1 MISKE
6 IIDRIIDTAQIVD
19 VIGDF
24 VALKR
29 RGANYT
35 ACCPFHHEKTPSF
48 SVSPSK
54 GIYKCFG
61 CGKAGNVVNFVMEHE
76 HLGYIE
82 ALKFLGRKY
91 GIDVVDRE
99 ETPEDAANR
108 LKSESLLAVSQFAQ
122 EFYTNALHNTGQ
134 GKSIGLSYF
143 KERGFSDEIIK
154 KFLLGWAT
162 GDKEGLCSTAIKAG
176 YKKEFIVATGL
187 GVEKE
192 GSGELFD
199 RFHDRV
205 IFPVHSISG
214 RIIAFGGRTLRTDKS
229 TAKYINSP
237 ESEIYVKSR
246 TLYGIFFAK
255 SAITRLQKCYLVEG
269 YTDVISFHQAGV
281 ENVVASSG
289 TSLTTEQIRLIKR
302 FAPEVTVLYDGDAAG
317 IKASIRGID
326 MLLEEGLR
334 VKVVLFPDGEDPDS
348 FARKS
353 SPEELKKFLNE
364 SEEDFIAFKARLLS
378 EETRKDPVK
387 RAQLISEVVASIAV
401 MPDAINRAVYIEDCA
416 ERLGISEKIL
426 ASEVKKLRKK
436 RQYGAYSAENTPSNT
451 EPGLP
456 QYFPELET
464 GDPIPGFITNTYCEP
479 AEKELLYYLLK
490 FGEYPLYESGK
501 EKSEFGTTPKFI
513 SVSQFILTELQNDE
527 LELHNLI
534 YKEIFNEYYLI
545 RHREPA
551 VEGPKSYE
559 ILEDDMPDTDSNDLP
574 ENKLPEKDPREIS
587 SEERQE
593 GIQRHFI
600 NHRNSEYVNIVLDLL
615 HQEHNLTIK
624 VLSQTLMPE
633 EQGLTNAVPKA
644 ILVYKAKITAIA
656 YQDICDRLAKS
667 EKEHD
672 SDKETEYMEQLRILM
687 QVKNTLSKALNR
699 LTI

>member
-1 MISKE
+1 MINKE
-6 IIDRIIDTAQIVD
+6 TIDRIIDTAQIVD
-19 VIGDF
+19 VVGDF

-76 HLGYIE
+76 HLGYVE

-108 LKSESLLAVSQFAQ
+108 LKSESLLSVSQFAQ
-122 EFYTNALHNTGQ
+122 EFYTDALHNTGQ
-134 GKSIGLSYF
+134 GKAIGLSYF

-162 GDKEGLCSTAIKAG
+162 GEREGLCGTALKAG
-176 YKKEFIVATGL
+176 YKKEFIIATGL

-353 SPEELKKFLNE
+353 SPEELKKFLDE

-378 EETRKDPVK
+378 AETRKDPVK

-416 ERLGISEKIL
+416 ERLGISEQIL
-426 ASEVKKLRKK
+426 AAEVKKLRKK
-436 RQYGAYSAENTPSNT
+436 RQYGAYSVESAQIS
-451 EPGLP
+451 EPGIP
-456 QYFPELET
+456 QYFPDLET
-464 GDPIPGFITNTYCEP
+464 GEPIPGFITDTYCEP

-490 FGEYPLYESGK
+490 FGEYPLYESGN
-501 EKSEFGTTPKFI
+501 EQNDNPATTPQSI
-513 SVSQFILTELQNDE
+513 SVSQFILTELQNDD

-534 YKEIFNEYYLI
+534 YKEIFNEYYMV
-545 RHREPA
+545 RYKEFGVGEASAHDP
-551 VEGPKSYE
+551 YT
-559 ILEDDMPDTDSNDLP
+559 DDIPETSMDDRTEADSAKISPD
-574 ENKLPEKDPREIS
+574 K
-587 SEERQE
+587 RQKE
-593 GIQRHFI
+593 IQRHFI
-600 NHRNSEYVNIVLDLL
+600 NHQNSEYVNVILDLL
-615 HQEHNLTIK
+615 HEEHNLTIK
-624 VLSQTLMPE
+624 VLTQSLIPE
-633 EQGLTNAVPKA
+633 EQGLANAVPKA

-656 YQDICDRLAKS
+656 YQDICEKLAKS

-672 SDKETEYMEQLRILM
+672 SDKETEYMGQLRILM
-687 QVKNTLSKALNR
+687 QMKNSLSKALNR
-699 LTI
+699 LII